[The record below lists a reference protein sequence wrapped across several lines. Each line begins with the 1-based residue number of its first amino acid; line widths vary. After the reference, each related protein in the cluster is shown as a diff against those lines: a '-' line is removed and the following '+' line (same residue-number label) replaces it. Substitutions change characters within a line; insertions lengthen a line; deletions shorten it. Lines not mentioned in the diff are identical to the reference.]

1 MREGLKMKVENVDE
15 KALTLAD
22 TLRGIVTINTVEEY
36 SKCNELWQ
44 SGKAMM
50 KSIDAAYDDI
60 IDATNVA
67 HKKAV
72 AKKKLFYL
80 PVKEG
85 TTYVKSIMFAYDD
98 EQERV
103 RLEKEIELRKA
114 ALKIEENAKLQAA
127 IEAEDAGQTEAA
139 SHILEEPIIPPPVIA
154 PKTIPKLNGGPIYRE
169 IWDAE
174 VFDKP
179 LFVKAV
185 AEGKIS
191 LNAVDPNMVFLRAQA
206 RSLKKTMNY
215 PGARAVSRRV

>member
-1 MREGLKMKVENVDE
+1 MKVENVDE

-22 TLRGIVTINTVEEY
+22 TLRGIVTIKTVEEY

-60 IDATNVA
+60 ITAAHET

-85 TTYVKSIMFAYDD
+85 TTYVKSIMSAYDE
-98 EQERV
+98 EQERI
-103 RLEKEIELRKA
+103 RLEKEAELRKA
-114 ALKIEENAKLQAA
+114 ALKIEEEARLRAA
-127 IEAEDAGQTEAA
+127 IEAEDAGQEEAA
-139 SHILEEPIIPPPVIA
+139 EVIMAEPVIAPVVIA
-154 PKTIPKLNGGPIYRE
+154 PKTTPKLQGGPIYRT

-174 VFDKP
+174 VFDFKA
-179 LFVKAV
+179 LVKAV
-185 AEGKIS
+185 ADGKVSI
-191 LNAVDPNMVFLRAQA
+191 NALLPNKSFLKSQA
-206 RSLKKTMNY
+206 TDYKKTLNF
-215 PGARAVSRRV
+215 PGVRAFDRRV

>member
-1 MREGLKMKVENVDE
+1 MKVENVDE

-85 TTYVKSIMFAYDD
+85 TTYVKSIMIAYDD

-139 SHILEEPIIPPPVIA
+139 SHILEEPIIPPPVIV
-154 PKTIPKLNGGPIYRE
+154 PKTTPKLQGGLTYRT
-169 IWDAE
+169 IWNAE
-174 VFDKP
+174 VFDFKA
-179 LFVKAV
+179 LVKAV
-185 AEGKIS
+185 ADEKVSI
-191 LNAVDPNMVFLRAQA
+191 NALLPNQSFLKSQA
-206 RSLKKTMNY
+206 TDYKKTLNF
-215 PGARAVSRRV
+215 PGVRAFSRRV

>member
-1 MREGLKMKVENVDE
+1 MKVENIDE

-22 TLRGIVTINTVEEY
+22 TLRGIVTIKTVEEY

-60 IDATNVA
+60 ITAAHET

-85 TTYVKSIMFAYDD
+85 TTYVKSIMSTYD
-98 EQERV
+98 EEHERI
-103 RLEKEIELRKA
+103 RREAETKLRKEA
-114 ALKIEENAKLQAA
+114 MKREEEARLQAA
-127 IEAEDAGQTEAA
+127 IEAEKAGQNEAA
-139 SHILEEPIIPPPVIA
+139 EKIMEEPIIEPVVIV
-154 PKTIPKLNGGPIYRE
+154 PKSTPKLQGGPIYRT

-174 VFDKP
+174 VFDFKA
-179 LFVKAV
+179 LVKAV
-185 AEGKIS
+185 ADEKVSI
-191 LNAVDPNMVFLRAQA
+191 NALLPNQSFLKSQA
-206 RSLKKTMNY
+206 TDYKKTLNF
-215 PGARAVSRRV
+215 PGVRAFDRRV